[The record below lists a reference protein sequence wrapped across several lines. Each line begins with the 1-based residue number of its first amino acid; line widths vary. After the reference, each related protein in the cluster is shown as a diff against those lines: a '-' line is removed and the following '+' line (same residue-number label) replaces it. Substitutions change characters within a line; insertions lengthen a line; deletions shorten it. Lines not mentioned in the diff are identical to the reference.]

1 MRFLTRVMS
10 LQVVAH
16 IGVRALCNIGN
27 RGFRRRRYFVAMVGF
42 TQPFFITPC
51 DGRKLR

>member
-1 MRFLTRVMS
+1 MS

-27 RGFRRRRYFVAMVGF
+27 RVQACGETLDRIGNSQYADVQRLLTLAATSVS
-42 TQPFFITPC
+42 
-51 DGRKLR
+51 